1 MGEYIGAA
9 VGAVVVGVI
18 SYTVGYYVGVSK
30 GVADA
35 ISSDDFESFA
45 HFMDDIM
52 SEACDENIDISD
64 NDIREVNVA

>member
-30 GVADA
+30 GVADM
-35 ISSDDFESFA
+35 ISGDDFQD
-45 HFMDDIM
+45 FMDDIV
-52 SEACDENIDISD
+52 SKACGED
-64 NDIREVNVA
+64 NDIFDADIEEVDVA